1 MHAMSISWPFW
12 CKFSFPQVLGFVA
25 LDWLWIYQI
34 VKFKR
39 LKYSPLNEEYR
50 AHLTFILA
58 LRKGWEK
65 WTKPTW
71 LFFLRHPVE
80 KVRAKKFQ
88 LFLNIKWQNYLEMT
102 FSNGPLIL
110 SEAWLPWVPLKCHH
124 KGLEI
129 DSIFNVY
136 HSQVCYMMMVTLHCS
151 MFNNFRCINKSSTET
166 QWAEEISSP
175 QGRM

>member
-1 MHAMSISWPFW
+1 MFIYYSCVLPHLVSIENNKKNLKIYCSIIWILAMSISWPFW

-71 LFFLRHPVE
+71 LFFLRHPVYIYIYGGNWYNFLY
-80 KVRAKKFQ
+80 VQGVSKK
-88 LFLNIKWQNYLEMT
+88 T
-102 FSNGPLIL
+102 
-110 SEAWLPWVPLKCHH
+110 
-124 KGLEI
+124 
-129 DSIFNVY
+129 
-136 HSQVCYMMMVTLHCS
+136 VT
-151 MFNNFRCINKSSTET
+151 
-166 QWAEEISSP
+166 
-175 QGRM
+175 

>member
-1 MHAMSISWPFW
+1 MLKIYCSIIWIPIRHAMSISWSFW

-71 LFFLRHPVE
+71 LFFLRHPVCSSVE
-80 KVRAKKFQ
+80 NWFRFSTNRIPNICKKKF
-88 LFLNIKWQNYLEMT
+88 FSIRMANSCPIIVYIFEYIRIYNY
-102 FSNGPLIL
+102 NY
-110 SEAWLPWVPLKCHH
+110 
-124 KGLEI
+124 
-129 DSIFNVY
+129 IFKY
-136 HSQVCYMMMVTLHCS
+136 
-151 MFNNFRCINKSSTET
+151 I
-166 QWAEEISSP
+166 
-175 QGRM
+175 